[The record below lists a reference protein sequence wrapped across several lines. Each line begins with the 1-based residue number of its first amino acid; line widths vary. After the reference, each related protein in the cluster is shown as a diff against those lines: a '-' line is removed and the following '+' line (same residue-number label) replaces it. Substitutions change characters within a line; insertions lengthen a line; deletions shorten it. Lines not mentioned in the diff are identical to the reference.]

1 MNYNSKKDIDRIQNI
16 IKLFENEFFYH
27 KDEKAL
33 EADINWNVSIFFA
46 KLLIKAKQS
55 ESDWTKKK
63 LENFTANYNSKNNNA
78 INVNTLLNKYW
89 IREVLDLI
97 RIPKAVRDVIYD
109 FGKMQ
114 NYQQELNFV
123 RKVYESYPDQ
133 KINIKEYNKFLEK
146 YEGEYKCTLDETWI
160 KSTWIKA
167 KNEDDENLKIENIHY
182 YNTLLDNWE
191 DFKFLYILKEEKAK
205 KESTGLAISKKEF
218 NDIYTSHKSYFSQ
231 TPTLDELKEQKAINE
246 IGKEYYINFHNSAI
260 SYWSGLGDKISGF
273 VWEELIL
280 DNGISDDEEIIKIFL
295 SKVLYWE
302 HHWPNFYSYISK
314 QSKERF
320 VQAAFDLV
328 IKEGDITGVKDEF
341 WKCYLDEN
349 ISHNYAFKSGE
360 KFNEDALKSSTD
372 YYEFYEE
379 LHSLSDKYQGNLFYV
394 QDARNHLAFLI
405 KMIVYCDEA
414 FSDVITGDTTEKQN
428 FPLIKRLLEHG
439 LDKPYLLWETCHFL
453 IQNKPTVIPYLL
465 EELKFTSLAFR
476 LINKIKIESSIQQI
490 NNNIRLGIFEN
501 SIKLSLDYLL
511 YTPDYSNENIAIL
524 IFQLFKEINRDKYK
538 SLSNIRIEESVY
550 KIRRNQ
556 EEKESSLL
564 RLIEDYPAYGYDVN
578 TTGRELLLPKIII
591 PLSAQ
596 FEQHKERIKYLNGTI
611 QFPITILDGLS
622 WLSKCVYYSKFKE
635 QFIDI
640 EEIKGIISNAF
651 KHSYLETIEKTS
663 IVKQDFKSNNLRESL
678 PSWSERNERL
688 QLIDW
693 VFPMVLMNETGDLS
707 SFLTPRLLFKKA
719 DNEYDEENRFNAK
732 KLRTHLFILLNALKR
747 ITSNKQD
754 YFSIY
759 DRIKDVKSQLEQ
771 QIISILKNYTVVGKP
786 SKIDILSVS
795 FERQHYGTSEEELL
809 PQIAQVIN
817 LFKNK
822 NDVIDVLINTSDL
835 LRLLIILDWVTS
847 KGIRNQIIK
856 KVKDAQIIKY
866 FEKQNWLPEIELT
879 LSKLSG
885 YKELLSQT
893 EKALDYWENNVTSKR
908 KYQKY
913 KQASYVVRLML
924 AYNNKDILKINS
936 LKIPEQNNFSNRDF
950 KPYHYKQFYIGLI
963 HFEDNPEQAYK
974 IFDTLYKQFN
984 EHTSICIN
992 RFAAKINWAT
1002 KTKDNTA
1009 KNNLLN
1015 EALQEWSI
1023 VEGYLPKTSIE
1034 TIKDKI
1040 WINKLTVYYHFKD
1053 FIEFEKLYLELP
1065 TPYQMMDDVV
1075 SLKIKILQ
1083 IQNKQQ
1089 EAIYFLQQAKEY
1101 HQSSDGVNPNFINE
1115 LQLIVDDKSNIK
1127 LLKASYLDIFSKK
1140 PKTIIQIFPE
1150 KLNGEL
1156 EIGRF
1161 ITKEF
1166 AIATNKVLD
1175 KILAKDEIQNEDK
1188 YNDLVQIALESRFGI
1203 FGWTVKDQA
1212 RGAFSASGYSPGERD
1227 IVVEDSNNEVMLVC
1241 EAFINRDIKTTQ
1253 AHLRKVFNYH
1263 HKKEYFIILV
1273 YDLGIQGR
1281 FDNKWEKYFNET
1293 LPKLKYPKGFEI
1305 DNPANKDLTDEL
1317 NYKESAIKIGMT
1329 KHGKGSSIYHIMV
1342 NLRYK
1347 V

>member
-1 MNYNSKKDIDRIQNI
+1 MNYNSKKDIDRIQSI

-33 EADINWNVSIFFA
+33 EADINWNASIFFA
-46 KLLIKAKQS
+46 KLLIKAKTS
-55 ESDWTKKK
+55 EYDWTKKK
-63 LENFTANYNSKNNNA
+63 LENFATDYNSKNNTA
-78 INVNTLLNKYW
+78 IDIESFLDKYW

-97 RIPKAVRDVIYD
+97 HIPKAVRDVIYD

-123 RKVYESYPDQ
+123 LKVYKSYPDQ
-133 KINIKEYNKFLEK
+133 KIDIKEYNKFLEK
-146 YEGEYKCTLDETWI
+146 YKGEHNYTLDQAWI

-167 KNEDDENLKIENIHY
+167 ENEDNEDLKVGNIYY

-191 DFKFLYILKEEKAK
+191 DFKFLYALKEEKAK
-205 KESTGLAISKKEF
+205 KESTGLAISKKEL
-218 NDIYTSHKSYFSQ
+218 NDIYTSHKSYFPK

-246 IGKEYYINFHNSAI
+246 RENEYYINFYNSAI

-280 DNGISDDEEIIKIFL
+280 DYGILDDEERIKIFL
-295 SKVLYWE
+295 SKVLYWV
-302 HHWPNFYSYISK
+302 HHWPNFYNYISK
-314 QSKERF
+314 QSKKRF

-328 IKEGDITGVKDEF
+328 IKERDINGVKNEF

-349 ISHNYAFKSGE
+349 ISHSNAFKIGIDLS
-360 KFNEDALKSSTD
+360 KDALKSSTD

-414 FSDVITGDTTEKQN
+414 FTDVITGDTTEKQN

-465 EELKFTSLAFR
+465 EELKFTSLVFR

-490 NNNIRLGIFEN
+490 NNNIRLDIFEN

-538 SLSNIRIEESVY
+538 SLSNIKIEESVY

-556 EEKESSLL
+556 EEKENSLL

-591 PLSAQ
+591 PLTAQ

-640 EEIKGIISNAF
+640 VEIKGIISNAF
-651 KHSYLETIEKTS
+651 KHNYLETIEKTS
-663 IVKQDFKSNNLRESL
+663 IVKQDFKSNNLKESL

-707 SFLTPRLLFKKA
+707 SFLAPRLSFKKA

-732 KLRTHLFILLNALKR
+732 KLRTHLFILLNTLKR

-759 DRIKDVKSQLEQ
+759 DRIKDVKSLLEQ

-822 NDVIDVLINTSDL
+822 NDVIDVLINSSDL

-893 EKALDYWENNVTSKR
+893 EKALEYWENNVTSKR
-908 KYQKY
+908 KDQKY

-936 LKIPEQNNFSNRDF
+936 QKIPEQNNFSNRDF

-1140 PKTIIQIFPE
+1140 PKTLIQIFPE

-1166 AIATNKVLD
+1166 AIATNKALD
-1175 KILAKDEIQNEDK
+1175 KILAIDVIKNEDK

-1203 FGWTVKDQA
+1203 FGWTVKDQS
-1212 RGAFSASGYSPGERD
+1212 RGGYSQSGKGLGERD
-1227 IVVEDSNNEVMLVC
+1227 ILIQDSNNETISVC
-1241 EAFINRDIKTTQ
+1241 EAFIYRDLSRTQ
-1253 AHLRKVFNYH
+1253 SHINKLFNYTH
-1263 HKKEYFIILV
+1263 SKDHLMCLIYEQCTKNQFSKKW
-1273 YDLGIQGR
+1273 
-1281 FDNKWEKYFNET
+1281 KKYFEESLSELN
-1293 LPKLKYPKGFEI
+1293 YPKGLEI
-1305 DNPANKDLTDEL
+1305 DSSESQDLTEEFE
-1317 NYKESAIKIGMT
+1317 YKDSAIKIGMT
-1329 KHGKGSSIYHIMV
+1329 KHGKNTSIYHLMV
-1342 NLRYK
+1342 NLKYK